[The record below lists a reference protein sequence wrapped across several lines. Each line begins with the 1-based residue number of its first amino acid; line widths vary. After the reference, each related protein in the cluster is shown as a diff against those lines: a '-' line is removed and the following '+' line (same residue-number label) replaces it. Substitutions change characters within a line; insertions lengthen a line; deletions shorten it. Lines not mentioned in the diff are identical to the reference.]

1 MVKRL
6 RFQDIRKAGHRRDRE
21 PRGTWVLEPMD
32 MVLAAIG
39 IAVLLGFSVVLAR

>member
-6 RFQDIRKAGHRRDRE
+6 RFQDIRNGRARRRRE
-21 PRGTWVLEPMD
+21 PRGTWVFEPMD

-39 IAVLLGFSVVLAR
+39 IAVLLVLRGLAS